1 MDICNVP
8 ANSLCHFNLLYI
20 FFTSTSFEFKWCMNF
35 YYFYFFSV
43 HSHIWVWVR
52 IGYPWYLYTDVT
64 HSLTHS
70 SPLMC
75 VLWWCKNKRNK
86 MRKCKWH
93 RITIQMGDDDE
104 WIHLSFSISFHRLC
118 ISWMEKDVAV
128 SYSNYFHIYGVF
140 PVSVFFCRSLFTH
153 SCHRHHTGTTRTAY
167 LPFSPMSADC
177 LANNAV
183 SLLKERKNE

>member
-1 MDICNVP
+1 MMYEFLLFLFLLRTFTYLSMSEDWI
-8 ANSLCHFNLLYI
+8 SLI
-20 FFTSTSFEFKWCMNF
+20 
-35 YYFYFFSV
+35 SV
-43 HSHIWVWVR
+43 YGR
-52 IGYPWYLYTDVT
+52 

-167 LPFSPMSADC
+167 LPFSPMSGDC

>member
-1 MDICNVP
+1 MYQQIPYVILTCCIYSLLQLLLSSNDVWIFIIFISSPYIHISEYEWGLDILDICIRT
-8 ANSLCHFNLLYI
+8 SL
-20 FFTSTSFEFKWCMNF
+20 
-35 YYFYFFSV
+35 
-43 HSHIWVWVR
+43 
-52 IGYPWYLYTDVT
+52 T

-167 LPFSPMSADC
+167 LPFSPMSGDC